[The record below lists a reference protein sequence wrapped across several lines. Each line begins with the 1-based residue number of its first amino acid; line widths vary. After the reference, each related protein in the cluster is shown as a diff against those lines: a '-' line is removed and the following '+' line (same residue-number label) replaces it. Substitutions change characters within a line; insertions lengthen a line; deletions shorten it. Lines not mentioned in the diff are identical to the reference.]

1 MSFVFSQRFISK
13 LSGAHDQDRTDDL
26 ILTKDVLYQLSYM
39 GAQSI
44 ISPKPNTQNDKK
56 PFPSI
61 FSRKPEE
68 LPASVVLLYGSDGT
82 ENSDW
87 SLFCQQLIFIF
98 LASAPL

>member
-1 MSFVFSQRFISK
+1 MSFVVSQRLISK

-56 PFPSI
+56 PFSSI

-68 LPASVVLLYGSDGT
+68 LPASIILPYGSDG
-82 ENSDW
+82 E
-87 SLFCQQLIFIF
+87 
-98 LASAPL
+98 